1 MDEASSGGASSA
13 SSGQDLLDFEIF
25 SGNHNQQNEIIEDG
39 ADVAGDANDGGGGDS
54 QVVIQQEEVV
64 DLTGDDD
71 LMLQEHQLQQVA
83 VEPAV
88 LEVAAI
94 RPSGAMRRQ
103 RQGRPQQEQQRYQ
116 RRRIGDPDDDD
127 DGDYVP
133 NGGSAR
139 RDPHLN
145 ERILIVRGGPDDR
158 RRSTRVIQREL
169 QRELAVS
176 RRAESGRNI
185 YLQSLGVGDVVHFQ
199 PIPDVGIIQRPPT
212 IVMVSEIRYD
222 VDNVGELEEVYIGTR
237 PFSGWPPNYMFMLA
251 PADREDAI
259 PANTHFNLGE
269 VNLVSGLLDVP
280 LDEIVRQVE
289 VYRRHHGHH
298 ANLNAWQEHVMG
310 HVVFFNAVANVRI
323 ELANEGREEND
334 ED

>member
-39 ADVAGDANDGGGGDS
+39 ADVAGDANEGGGGDS
-54 QVVIQQEEVV
+54 QVVIQQEEAV

-71 LMLQEHQLQQVA
+71 LMLQEHQVQQVA

-94 RPSGAMRRQ
+94 RPSGATRRQ
-103 RQGRPQQEQQRYQ
+103 RQGQPQQEQQRYQ

-145 ERILIVRGGPDDR
+145 ENLTFRGGPDDR
-158 RRSTRVIQREL
+158 RRSPRVIQREL

-176 RRAESGRNI
+176 RRTESGRNI

-237 PFSGWPPNYMFMLA
+237 PFSGWPPCNMFMLA

-298 ANLNAWQEHVMG
+298 ANLNAWQEHIMG

-323 ELANEGREEND
+323 ELANEGREEED